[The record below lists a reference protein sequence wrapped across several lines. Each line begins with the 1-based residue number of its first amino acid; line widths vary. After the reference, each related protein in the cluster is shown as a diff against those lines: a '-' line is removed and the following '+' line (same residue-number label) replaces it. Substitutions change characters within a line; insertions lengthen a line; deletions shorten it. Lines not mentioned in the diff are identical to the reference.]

1 MSDNYT
7 AHLADEELVLLM
19 DAELPAETIQRA
31 QVHFSTC
38 EECRA
43 RFAKLENTLSEFRI
57 AHRNGSDG
65 RLPSLDSSR
74 ERLIARLQE
83 ARGKSV
89 RRNEQRSVQP
99 FQVKRI
105 WAYAAGV
112 ALLAAIG
119 IGIFHTGYRESEIA
133 DAKKI
138 SESLP
143 VPDGKLT
150 PGATIAAT
158 KVQVCRMAEEQQVQ
172 AVSLDV
178 TRKVFQEYGMPNA
191 RPEDY
196 EMDYLIT
203 PGLGGSGDIRNLWPE
218 PYSST
223 IWNAKV
229 KDELEDRLRQMVCA
243 GQLELST
250 AQRDIATDW
259 ISAYKKYFHTDHP
272 ISDVTIPPSGHPR
285 DPRT

>member
-1 MSDNYT
+1 M
-7 AHLADEELVLLM
+7 AHLTDEELVLLM
-19 DAELPAETIQRA
+19 DTELPAESIQRV

-43 RFAKLENTLSEFRI
+43 RFLKLENTLSEFRI
-57 AHRNGSDG
+57 AHRHGADG
-65 RLPSLDSSR
+65 RLPNLDSSR
-74 ERLIARLQE
+74 ERLIAKLQE
-83 ARGKSV
+83 ARGKSA

-99 FQVKRI
+99 FPVKRR
-105 WAYAAGV
+105 WAYAAGI
-112 ALLAAIG
+112 ALLAAVG
-119 IGIFHTGYRESEIA
+119 VGIFHSGYRKSGIA
-133 DAKKI
+133 EAERI

-143 VPDGKLT
+143 VPDSRLT
-150 PGATIAAT
+150 PGATIAVT
-158 KVQVCRMAEEQQVQ
+158 KAQVCRMAEEQQVQ
-172 AVSLDV
+172 NVSLDV
-178 TRKVFQEYGMPNA
+178 SRKVFQEYGMPNA

-229 KDELEDRLRQMVCA
+229 KDELEDRLREMVCA

-250 AQRDIATDW
+250 AQRDIAADW

-272 ISDVTIPPSGHPR
+272 LSDTTGLPSERPR